1 MVRPGFV
8 FAASTIVGARSAL
21 ITSGLTV
28 TPCGTP
34 GPRIWS
40 GTRIDSS

>member
-1 MVRPGFV
+1 MTRPGCA

-21 ITSGLTV
+21 IARSLTV
-28 TPCGTP
+28 SPCGMP